1 MTSKYNWENYEI
13 SLIRTSDSITIQIL
27 DTKLYKLYNKTYYD
41 INIIEYCPNID
52 IFHTVLKTSFDAL
65 INDDN
70 ESAKISFQIKSSN
83 LIIHIDHKYY
93 IKFEFD
99 IILDLDANTNLSA
112 KDLCIKKLEDNLGT
126 LTKKYNEL
134 EKFINDN
141 MEVTICNCSFN
152 HLISI
157 KINTKDIIIQS
168 NDSPTGNS
176 TISYI
181 NVSSSRN
188 MSTLKSIITS
198 YSLKLD
204 ITTRTKFNMN
214 FKLIK
219 CEKLTFN
226 NINHDIGFEY
236 LPETLTEIIIEIKAS
251 GFKQWVTSIRSSNLK
266 QLEFKHCSDLITIYN
281 EIKHLP
287 IKKIR
292 MTGCSAFTERDLL
305 LTNGYKFEVY

>member
-1 MTSKYNWENYEI
+1 MTSKYYYEDYEI
-13 SLIRTSDSITIQIL
+13 SLIKTSDSITIQIL

-93 IKFEFD
+93 VTFIFD
-99 IILDLDANTNLSA
+99 LILDLDASTKLSA

-141 MEVTICNCSFN
+141 MEIAICNMA
-152 HLISI
+152 HQYYSI
-157 KINTKDIIIQS
+157 KLNIKEIIIFDKRT
-168 NDSPTGNS
+168 NVPELVFTNPLKLNE
-176 TISYI
+176 TCKI
-181 NVSSSRN
+181 NVSQHYGTN
-188 MSTLKSIITS
+188 
-198 YSLKLD
+198 
-204 ITTRTKFNMN
+204 FNIN

-219 CEKLTFN
+219 CYKLTITSITWDFGYQN
-226 NINHDIGFEY
+226 
-236 LPETLTEIIIEIKAS
+236 LPETLTELIIEGTSS
-251 GFKQWVTSIRSSNLK
+251 GFTSYIHLVKLKNLK
-266 QLEFKHCSDLITIYN
+266 QLEFKNCTDLITIYYQ
-281 EIKHLP
+281 IKNLP

-305 LTNGYKFEVY
+305 LTNGYEFEVY

>member
-1 MTSKYNWENYEI
+1 MTSKYYWEDYEI

-93 IKFEFD
+93 VTFIFD
-99 IILDLDANTNLSA
+99 LILDLDASTKLSA
-112 KDLCIKKLEDNLGT
+112 KDLCIKKLEDNFKKLEDNLGI
-126 LTKKYNEL
+126 LTKKYNQL
-134 EKFINDN
+134 EQFINDN
-141 MEVTICNCSFN
+141 MEVTIN
-152 HLISI
+152 HSVNQYFSI
-157 KINTKDIIIQS
+157 KFNTKEIIIFEDGQ
-168 NDSPTGNS
+168 NNGVIYPNP
-176 TISYI
+176 
-181 NVSSSRN
+181 
-188 MSTLKSIITS
+188 
-198 YSLKLD
+198 LKLNE
-204 ITTRTKFNMN
+204 ICKLNLYKPFSTKFNMN

-219 CEKLTFN
+219 CYKLTIASITWDF
-226 NINHDIGFEY
+226 GFEY
-236 LPETLTEIIIEIKAS
+236 LPETLTELIIEGSSS
-251 GFKQWVTSIRSSNLK
+251 GFTSYIHLVKLKNLK
-266 QLEFKHCSDLITIYN
+266 QLEFKNCTDLITMYYQ
-281 EIKHLP
+281 IKNLP

-305 LTNGYKFEVY
+305 LTNGYEFEVY

>member
-1 MTSKYNWENYEI
+1 MTSKYYYEDYEI
-13 SLIRTSDSITIQIL
+13 SLIKTSDSITIQIL

-70 ESAKISFQIKSSN
+70 ESAKINFQIKSSN

-93 IKFEFD
+93 VTFIFD
-99 IILDLDANTNLSA
+99 LILDLDASTNLSA

-141 MEVTICNCSFN
+141 MEVTISNNMYSN
-152 HLISI
+152 IISI
-157 KINTKDIIIQS
+157 KINTKEIYIQHGGIS
-168 NDSPTGNS
+168 
-176 TISYI
+176 ISYSNPSKLSDLCTI
-181 NVSSSRN
+181 A
-188 MSTLKSIITS
+188 ITNS
-198 YSLKLD
+198 N
-204 ITTRTKFNMN
+204 FNIN

-219 CEKLTFN
+219 CYKLTIN
-226 NINHDIGFEY
+226 NIKRDFGFEY
-236 LPETLTEIIIEIKAS
+236 LPETLTELIIEGISS
-251 GFKQWVTSIRSSNLK
+251 GFTRYIHLVKLKNLK
-266 QLEFKHCSDLITIYN
+266 QLEFKNCTDLITIYYQ
-281 EIKHLP
+281 IKDLP

-292 MTGCSAFTERDLL
+292 MTGCSAFIERDLL
-305 LTNGYKFEVY
+305 LTNGYEFEVY

>member
-1 MTSKYNWENYEI
+1 MTSKYYWEDYEI
-13 SLIRTSDSITIQIL
+13 SLIKTSDSITIQIL

-93 IKFEFD
+93 VTFIFD
-99 IILDLDANTNLSA
+99 LILDLDASTKLSA
-112 KDLCIKKLEDNLGT
+112 KDLCIKKLEDNLGI

-141 MEVTICNCSFN
+141 MEVTICNMA
-152 HLISI
+152 HLYSI
-157 KINTKDIIIQS
+157 KLNTKEIIIFDQKT
-168 NDSPTGNS
+168 NVPELIFTNPLKLNE
-176 TISYI
+176 TCKI
-181 NVSSSRN
+181 NVSQAYGTN
-188 MSTLKSIITS
+188 
-198 YSLKLD
+198 
-204 ITTRTKFNMN
+204 FNIN

-219 CEKLTFN
+219 CYKLTITSITWDFGYQN
-226 NINHDIGFEY
+226 
-236 LPETLTEIIIEIKAS
+236 LPETLTELIIEGSSS
-251 GFKQWVTSIRSSNLK
+251 GFTSYIHLVKLKNLK
-266 QLEFKHCSDLITIYN
+266 QLEFKNCTDLITIYYQ
-281 EIKHLP
+281 IKNLP

-305 LTNGYKFEVY
+305 LTNGYEFEVY

>member
-1 MTSKYNWENYEI
+1 MTSKYYWEDYEI

-93 IKFEFD
+93 VTFIFD
-99 IILDLDANTNLSA
+99 LILDLDASTKLSA

-141 MEVTICNCSFN
+141 MEITICCINNNQHF
-152 HLISI
+152 SI
-157 KINTKDIIIQS
+157 KLNTKEIIIFDAK
-168 NDSPTGNS
+168 NATGGN
-176 TISYI
+176 IYP
-181 NVSSSRN
+181 NP
-188 MSTLKSIITS
+188 
-198 YSLKLD
+198 LKLNE
-204 ITTRTKFNMN
+204 ICKLNLYSSYATNFNIN

-219 CEKLTFN
+219 CSKLTIASITWDFGYQN
-226 NINHDIGFEY
+226 
-236 LPETLTEIIIEIKAS
+236 LPETLTELIIEDSSS
-251 GFKQWVTSIRSSNLK
+251 GFKSYIHLVKSSNLK

-281 EIKHLP
+281 DIKHLP